1 MGPVKA
7 ALVARIDAATASDV
21 QVMYG
26 SKVPGPT
33 LGSIVSVGDI
43 TFNSEPGTFGDGEP
57 EDESYD
63 VSYVC
68 EVTIPGGTQQQATEA
83 ALALHSVVKSSLRPA
98 NRDETLGVAGV
109 LWARPTTAGRVVEA
123 TDAKTLAAGRST
135 AVHSAVR
142 VMAVI

>member
-7 ALVARIDAATASDV
+7 ALVARIDTATAADV

-43 TFNSEPGTFGDGEP
+43 TFNSTPGTFGDGEP
-57 EDESYD
+57 EDESYN
-63 VSYVC
+63 VAVVC
-68 EVTIPGGTQQQATEA
+68 EVTVPAGTQQQATEA
-83 ALALHSVVKSSLRPA
+83 ALALHSIVKTALRPA
-98 NRDETLGVAGV
+98 NLDETLGVAGV
-109 LWARPTTAGRVVEA
+109 LWARPTGAGRVVES
-123 TDAKTLAAGRST
+123 TDAKVLAAGHST
-135 AVHSAVR
+135 AVYSTVQ